1 MKSIRSGLSQN
12 SNPRNRKVSRIKLAK
27 FLYNKFIDYMKEE
40 KIPPVPTREQE
51 LEYLDFLEKSI
62 DSDPWITIHPK
73 QYMAGPHRLRYKKR
87 IEMRKEYYKTYA
99 KNFLIS
105 VTLSWPLIML

>member
-1 MKSIRSGLSQN
+1 
-12 SNPRNRKVSRIKLAK
+12 
-27 FLYNKFIDYMKEE
+27 MKEE
-40 KIPPVPTREQE
+40 KIPPLPTREQE

-62 DSDPWITIHPK
+62 DTDPWITIHPK

-105 VTLSWPLIML
+105 VTLSWPLIILYYTIYLDLLIEGDTPAQGFLLIG